1 MRLLHT
7 SDWHLGRS
15 LYGRRRHEEFAA
27 FLDWLLA
34 TLAAQR
40 IDALLVAGDVFD
52 TGTPGTRAQELYY
65 RFLARVAASGCRH
78 VVIIA
83 GNHDSPTFLDAPRG
97 LLRALDVHVVGQA
110 QDDPADEVLL
120 LRDTSGAPELIVA
133 AVPYLRDRDL
143 RSVEAGESIADKA
156 RKLLDGLRTHYA
168 AVASA
173 ATRLAASLDRPVP
186 IVATG
191 HLFTDGG
198 LTVDGD
204 GVRELYIGTL
214 AQANANIFAPCFD
227 YVALGHLHV
236 PQQVAGRAHIRY
248 SGSPLAIGFGEAMQE
263 KSVCVVDFAPPTTP
277 AGGRGVPQIEVEI
290 TLVPVPCFQALLS
303 LRGDWPTLQTQLA
316 NLRAS
321 GEAVWLEVEYTGAE
335 VLGDLRARL
344 DREIAGSALDILRIR
359 NTRASAQALAS
370 LTDDSALDDLDV
382 HEVFTLCLAAR
393 AIPESQHA
401 ELRQT
406 YREALADLAEAERHD
421 GAL

>member
-34 TLAAQR
+34 TLHEQR

-65 RFLARVAASGCRH
+65 QFLARVAASGCRH

-83 GNHDSPTFLDAPRG
+83 GNHDSPAFLDAPRG
-97 LLRALDVHVVGQA
+97 LLRALHVHVVGQA

-120 LRDTSGAPELIVA
+120 LRDAAGAPELIVA

-143 RSVEAGESIADKA
+143 RSVEAGESVADKA
-156 RKLLDGLRTHYA
+156 RKLLDGLRAHYA
-168 AVASA
+168 AVARA
-173 ATRLAASLDRPVP
+173 ATRLADSLDRPVP
-186 IVATG
+186 VIATG
-191 HLFTDGG
+191 HLFTAGG

-214 AQANANIFAPCFD
+214 AQAHVDIFAPRFD

-236 PQQVAGRAHIRY
+236 PQMVAGRAHVRY
-248 SGSPLAIGFGEAMQE
+248 SGSPLAIGFGEATQE
-263 KSVCVVDFAPPTTP
+263 KSVCVVSFAPAT
-277 AGGRGVPQIEVEI
+277 AAAADRHCEVAI
-290 TLVPVPCFQALLS
+290 TLVPVPCFQALAS
-303 LRGDWPTLQTQLA
+303 LTGDWPNLQTQLA
-316 NLRAS
+316 SLRAS
-321 GEAVWLEVEYTGAE
+321 GETVWLEVEYTGAE

-359 NTRASAQALAS
+359 NTHTSAPALGQVS
-370 LTDDSALDDLDV
+370 DDSTLADLDV
-382 HEVFTLCLAAR
+382 HEVFTLCLAAH

-406 YREALADLAEAERHD
+406 YREALTDLAEAERHD
-421 GAL
+421 DTLP

>member
-83 GNHDSPTFLDAPRG
+83 GNHDSPAFLDAPRG

-263 KSVCVVDFAPPTTP
+263 KSVCVVNFAPPTE
-277 AGGRGVPQIEVEI
+277 AADKRCAVDV
-290 TLVPVPCFQALLS
+290 TLVPVPCFQALAS
-303 LRGDWPTLQTQLA
+303 LTGDWPSLQTQLA
-316 NLRAS
+316 DLRAS
-321 GEAVWLEVEYTGAE
+321 GEEAWLEVEYTGAE

-359 NTRASAQALAS
+359 NTRASAQAFANI
-370 LTDDSALDDLDV
+370 TDDSALADLDV